1 MLMLALRRLRA
12 SNNVEED
19 IEEMR
24 AEQRAQQSEA
34 MISMTELICSPT
46 LRSPLIIS
54 IVMQLSQ
61 QLSGINAVSTSTT
74 VGRVTYGLYIH
85 CSVKLTFFYYQLL
98 KITKSWLFLYRK
110 LWIIHKIRV
119 AWNPRLTNFTNNPH
133 NIYIYFF
140 HVAGLLLPRAC
151 AENY

>member
-1 MLMLALRRLRA
+1 MLALRRLRA

-74 VGRVTYGLYIH
+74 VVRVTYGLYIN
-85 CSVKLTFFYYQLL
+85 CSVKLTFF
-98 KITKSWLFLYRK
+98 
-110 LWIIHKIRV
+110 
-119 AWNPRLTNFTNNPH
+119 LTINF
-133 NIYIYFF
+133 
-140 HVAGLLLPRAC
+140 
-151 AENY
+151 